1 MALVM
6 FDLDGTLL
14 DTAAEIADAV
24 NRTLA
29 EFGRPPVSGEQVRNW
44 IGHGTGWLMRQ
55 AWTSSAGQPNEEEWH
70 RVMTRFI
77 EHYFD
82 CAGTSSTPYP
92 YVLETLAELKSLGV
106 MRAIVTNKEQRFT
119 ARILAKHGMA
129 DTFDLVICGD
139 TLDVKKPDPAVLA
152 HCMHSLGQ
160 AAGEC
165 LFVGDSEIDVAT
177 AKAAGVICWAV
188 PYGYNMGNPIDQAL
202 PDRVVPNVQDVPN
215 FFKGAV

>member
-1 MALVM
+1 MSLVM

-14 DTAAEIADAV
+14 DTAAEITDAV

-29 EFGRPPVSGEQVRNW
+29 EFCRSPVSGGQVRDW
-44 IGHGTGWLMRQ
+44 IGYGTGWLMRQ
-55 AWTSSAGQPNEEEWH
+55 AWTATAGQPKEDEWGQ
-70 RVMTRFI
+70 VMSRFI

-82 CAGTSSTPYP
+82 CAGTSSQPYP
-92 YVLETLAELKSLGV
+92 YVLETLAELKGLGV
-106 MRAIVTNKEQRFT
+106 RRAIVTNKETRFT
-119 ARILAKHGMA
+119 ERILAKHRMT

-139 TLDVKKPDPAVLA
+139 TLKVKKPDPAVLV

-188 PYGYNMGNPIDQAL
+188 PYGYNMGNPIDQAR
-202 PDRVVPNVQDVPN
+202 PDRVVPNIHDVLN

>member
-1 MALVM
+1 V
-6 FDLDGTLL
+6 
-14 DTAAEIADAV
+14 
-24 NRTLA
+24 
-29 EFGRPPVSGEQVRNW
+29 
-44 IGHGTGWLMRQ
+44 
-55 AWTSSAGQPNEEEWH
+55 
-70 RVMTRFI
+70 
-77 EHYFD
+77 
-82 CAGTSSTPYP
+82 
-92 YVLETLAELKSLGV
+92 
-106 MRAIVTNKEQRFT
+106 
-119 ARILAKHGMA
+119 
-129 DTFDLVICGD
+129 
-139 TLDVKKPDPAVLA
+139 